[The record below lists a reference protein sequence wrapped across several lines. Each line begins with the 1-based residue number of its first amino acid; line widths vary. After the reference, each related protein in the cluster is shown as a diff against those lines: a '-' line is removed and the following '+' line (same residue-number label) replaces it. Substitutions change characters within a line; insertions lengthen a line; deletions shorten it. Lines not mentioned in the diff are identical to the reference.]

1 MRQDD
6 RSADEVIA
14 GVPPGGIRDPYIVKI
29 MICFLCREL
38 GAPVT
43 EQELIECLEEHTVNY
58 FLLTTTIAEM
68 KRLGHLRE
76 QGKGLVLTPLGERTA
91 SQLSDQLPVTL
102 RERVL
107 SDAGEARRQE
117 RIASETSASVT
128 QTENGYQVG
137 FSFHD
142 GELEFMSLSLFA
154 PDAEQAHKL
163 KVRLESEYQQLYIDL
178 ITRLTADPQPRFATK
193 SGKEE

>member
-43 EQELIECLEEHTVNY
+43 EQELIECLGEHTVNY

-91 SQLSDQLPVTL
+91 SQLSDQ
-102 RERVL
+102 L

-178 ITRLTADPQPRFATK
+178 ITRLTADPQPRFAPK